1 MRWLIWILGLGV
13 LATGLTLL
21 ATLNSGYVLIA
32 LPGQRIELSLNFAL
46 ALMVLG
52 FVAAYSLLRLLVTTI
67 ELPARVA
74 RFRAARR
81 SESAQHA
88 LIEALHEFFAGRYAR
103 AEKSAVRAVE
113 LGGPADIGTV
123 VAAHA
128 AHGLRAQERRD
139 VYLDRLTADSAKPDA
154 VKAVSTAKM
163 LLDDRRPEEALAALA
178 TLPVKHTAAL
188 RLELRARQR
197 IGQWDQAPALIDQL
211 EKRGV
216 FSADQADAERRHAWR
231 QLIERQSGDASS
243 LAELWKRVPERYRRE
258 TSVAAAAA
266 AAYQAHEKCAEAQVI
281 IERSLDTEWDSGL
294 VNLYGECRGVDTL
307 RQIECAERWL
317 KQHRE
322 DGTLLLALGR
332 LCAQQQLWGKAQSY
346 LEASIAIE
354 PTYSAHLEL
363 AQLHDRLERVEQ
375 ARTHYRAS
383 LELAVEQLNRA
394 SGGRRRRTF

>member
-1 MRWLIWILGLGV
+1 MRWLIWILGLGA
-13 LATGLTLL
+13 LATGLSLL
-21 ATLNSGYVLIA
+21 AGRNTGYVLIA

-46 ALMVLG
+46 VLIILG
-52 FVAAYSLLRLLVTTI
+52 FVAAYLLLRLLITTI

-81 SESAQHA
+81 REAAHQA
-88 LIEALHEFFAGRYAR
+88 LAGALREFFAGRYAR
-103 AEKSAVRAVE
+103 AEKSAVRAVD
-113 LGGPADIGTV
+113 LGGPADIGAV

-139 VYLDRLTADSAKPDA
+139 GYLDRLAADPAGSD
-154 VKAVSTAKM
+154 VIKAVSTAQM

-178 TLPVKHTAAL
+178 ALPVKHTAAL

-197 IGQWDQAPALIDQL
+197 IGQWDLAPALIDQL

-231 QLIERQSGDASS
+231 QLIERQSGDGAG
-243 LAELWKRVPERYRRE
+243 LAEIWKRVPERYRRE
-258 TSVAAAAA
+258 TSVAAVAAA
-266 AAYQAHEKCAEAQVI
+266 AFHSLGQCAEAQAI
-281 IERSLDTEWDSGL
+281 IERSLEAEWDSGL
-294 VNLYGECRGVDTL
+294 VNLYGECRTADVL
-307 RQIECAERWL
+307 RQIERAERWL
-317 KQHRE
+317 GEHRE
-322 DGTLLLALGR
+322 DGALLLALGR

-363 AQLHDRLERVEQ
+363 AQLHDRLDRTED
-375 ARTHYRAS
+375 ARTHFRAS
-383 LELAVEQLNRA
+383 LDLAVGQLNRA
-394 SGGRRRRTF
+394 SGGRRRRSF

>member
-1 MRWLIWILGLGV
+1 MRWLIWIIGLGV

-46 ALMVLG
+46 VLMVLG
-52 FVAAYSLLRLLVTTI
+52 FVAVYSLLRLLVTTV

-81 SESAQHA
+81 RESAQHA

-139 VYLDRLTADSAKPDA
+139 AYLDRLAADPAKPDA
-154 VKAVSTAKM
+154 VRAVSTAKM

-231 QLIERQSGDASS
+231 QLIERQSGDASG
-243 LAELWKRVPERYRRE
+243 LAELWKRVPERYRHE
-258 TSVAAAAA
+258 TSVATAAA
-266 AAYQAHEKCAEAQVI
+266 AAYQANGKCAEAQAI
-281 IERSLDTEWDSGL
+281 IERSLDSEWDGGL
-294 VNLYGECRGVDTL
+294 VNLYGECRGPDTL

-322 DGTLLLALGR
+322 DGALLLALGR

-363 AQLHDRLERVEQ
+363 AQLHDRLERIEQ

-383 LELAVEQLNRA
+383 LELAVEQLNRT

>member
-1 MRWLIWILGLGV
+1 MRWLIWIIGLGV

-46 ALMVLG
+46 VLVVFG

-81 SESAQHA
+81 RESAQHA

-139 VYLDRLTADSAKPDA
+139 AYLDRLAADPAKPDA

-231 QLIERQSGDASS
+231 QLIERQSGDASG

-258 TSVAAAAA
+258 TSVATVAA
-266 AAYQAHEKCAEAQVI
+266 AAYQGHGKCAEAQAI

-294 VNLYGECRGVDTL
+294 VNLYGECRGPDTL

-383 LELAVEQLNRA
+383 LELAAGQLNRA